1 MVSKKRR
8 KFSSDLKFTIVLEA
22 IKGQRQISEI
32 ASEYQVHPNQI
43 SNWKKQFL
51 NNGPAVFSDKSDNR
65 EEKLEETQE
74 VLFKKIGQQQY
85 EIDWLKKNLNR
96 LESWKNEK

>member
-1 MVSKKRR
+1 MSKKRR
-8 KFSSDLKFTIVLEA
+8 AFNNEKKFRIVLEA

-32 ASEYQVHPNQI
+32 AAEYQVHPNQI
-43 SNWKKQFL
+43 TTWKKQFL
-51 NNGPAVFSDKSDNR
+51 EHGAEVFSKKTDKKA
-65 EEKLEETQE
+65 EQLEETQGE
-74 VLFKKIGQQQY
+74 LFKKIGHQQY